1 MKLKAILLFLI
12 VTTFSCKSNTEKQVD
27 TFKEITK
34 LVDIYANQ
42 TLEKNNINSLA
53 FAIYKDGKVYKNY
66 YGEIDKGA
74 NNTPDDNTLYE
85 IASITKVFA
94 GSLAAKAVLEN
105 KITLNDD
112 IRKYVK
118 GDYANLEFEGTP
130 ITIKNLLTHTIG
142 LKNKTPKRLQEVTD
156 SVNNGYFEN
165 KPFTYTIKHL
175 LEELKTVTINKKPGT
190 VYAYNSVGPEL
201 VAYILEQ
208 VYQKPYHL
216 LLQNFL
222 DELNMKN
229 TYLLGSNF
237 DDSRVANSYKN
248 GKLAPL
254 DKNPLLGGAAGMITT
269 LPDLITF
276 MKFQLESDNP
286 IVKESVKQLFEDNDD
301 NLVGYLW
308 EGLGV
313 GEEEGFYYS
322 KTGTSSGVQ
331 SGLLLCPDSDYGLIL
346 IMNSNSDAAL
356 NNWQNLFYGTE
367 NELIKYPKLNSAAFL
382 ENTLLHDTDNGI
394 KNLRQQIKDT
404 PNYYTNN
411 DNLNAIAYQ
420 LLNNKKTEEAL
431 KIFNLQLELFPNHFN
446 SYDSLGEFYFTT
458 KDYDKA
464 LFNYKKSLEFNPE
477 NENAKI
483 FIQKIEEITAK

>member
-1 MKLKAILLFLI
+1 MKFKAILLFFI
-12 VTTFSCKSNTEKQVD
+12 VTTFSCKPNKEEQID

-53 FAIYKDGKVYKNY
+53 FAIYKDEEIYKNY

-112 IRKYVK
+112 IRKYLI
-118 GDYANLEFEGTP
+118 GDYTNLEFEGTP

-142 LKNKTPKRLQEVTD
+142 LKNKTPKRLKEVTD
-156 SVNNGYFEN
+156 SVNKGYFEN
-165 KPFTYTIKHL
+165 KPFTYTINHL
-175 LEELKTVTINKKPGT
+175 LEELKTVTVNKKPGT

-208 VYQKPYHL
+208 VYQKPYSI
-216 LLQNFL
+216 LLQAFL

-229 TYLLGSNF
+229 TYLLDSNF
-237 DDSRVANSYKN
+237 DDNRVVNSYNN

-254 DKNPLLGGAAGMITT
+254 NKNPLLGATAGLVTT

-286 IVKESVKQLFEDNDD
+286 IVKESVKQLFEDDDD
-301 NLVGYLW
+301 NLVAYLW

-356 NNWQNLFYGTE
+356 NNWENLFYGIE
-367 NELIKYPKLNSAAFL
+367 NELIKYPKLNSVAFL

-394 KNLRQQIKDT
+394 KKLKQQLKDT
-404 PNYYTNN
+404 TNYYTNN

-420 LLNNKKTEEAL
+420 LLNNKKTEDAL

-458 KDYDKA
+458 KA

>member
-1 MKLKAILLFLI
+1 MKFKAILLIIFISIL
-12 VTTFSCKSNTEKQVD
+12 SCKSNKEEKLD
-27 TFKEITK
+27 PFKKITK
-34 LVDIYANQ
+34 LVDTYANQ

-53 FAIYKDGKVYKNY
+53 FAIYKDGKLYKNY

-74 NNTPDDNTLYE
+74 NNRPDDNTLYE

-94 GSLAAKAVLEN
+94 GSLAAKAVLEK
-105 KITLNDD
+105 KINLNDD
-112 IRKYVK
+112 IRKHLK

-142 LKNKTPKRLQEVTD
+142 LKNKTPKRLKEVTD
-156 SVNNGYFEN
+156 SVNNGYFKN
-165 KPFTYTIKHL
+165 KPFSYNINHL
-175 LEELKTVTINKKPGT
+175 LEELKTVTVNKKPGT
-190 VYAYNSVGPEL
+190 VYAYSSVGPEL

-208 VYQKPYHL
+208 VYQKPYPV
-216 LLQNFL
+216 LLQDFL
-222 DELNMKN
+222 DQLGMKN

-237 DDSRVANSYKN
+237 DENRIVNSYKN

-254 DKNPLLGGAAGMITT
+254 DKNPLLGGAAGLIST

-322 KTGTSSGVQ
+322 KTGTSNGTQ
-331 SGLLLCPDSDYGLIL
+331 SGLLLCPDSDYGIIL

-356 NNWQNLFYGTE
+356 NNWENLFFSTE
-367 NELIKYPKLNSAAFL
+367 NELIKYPKLNSVAFF
-382 ENTLLHDTDNGI
+382 ENTLLYDTNNGI
-394 KNLRQQIKDT
+394 KQLRQQLRDT
-404 PNYYTNN
+404 TNYYTNN

-420 LLNNKKTEEAL
+420 LLNNKKTEDAL
-431 KIFNLQLELFPNHFN
+431 KIFNLQLEMFPEHFN

-458 KDYDKA
+458 KDYTKA
-464 LFNYKKSLEFNPE
+464 LGNYKKSLEFNPD

-483 FIQKIEEITAK
+483 FIQKIEAITGK